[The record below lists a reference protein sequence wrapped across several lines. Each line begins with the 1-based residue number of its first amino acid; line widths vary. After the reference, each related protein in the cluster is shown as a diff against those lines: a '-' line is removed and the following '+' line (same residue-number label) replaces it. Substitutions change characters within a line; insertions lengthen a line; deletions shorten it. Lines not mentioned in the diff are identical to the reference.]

1 MEKER
6 RNDIGLKTL
15 YVLLTAIITFLLS
28 ITFFETYRKA
38 DAAVTGVSEIRKD
51 VAVLQSFVKNMDKNY
66 DIINLKLDKLIG
78 WGK

>member
-51 VAVLQSFVKNMDKNY
+51 VAVLQNCIKSIDKNY
-66 DIINLKLDKLIG
+66 DLINLKLDKLLG
-78 WGK
+78 WNK

>member
-51 VAVLQSFVKNMDKNY
+51 VAVLQSCIKSIDKNY
-66 DIINLKLDKLIG
+66 DIINLKLDKLLG
-78 WGK
+78 WK

>member
-1 MEKER
+1 MEKEG

-15 YVLLTAIITFLLS
+15 YVLSTAIITFLLS

-51 VAVLQSFVKNMDKNY
+51 VAVLQSCIKSIDKNY
-66 DIINLKLDKLIG
+66 DIINLKLDKLLG
-78 WGK
+78 WK

>member
-28 ITFFETYRKA
+28 ITFFETYKKA

-51 VAVLQSFVKNMDKNY
+51 VAVLQSCVKSIDKNY
-66 DIINLKLDKLIG
+66 DIINLKLDKLLG
-78 WGK
+78 WAK

>member
-28 ITFFETYRKA
+28 ITFFETYKKA

-51 VAVLQSFVKNMDKNY
+51 VAVLQSCVKSIDKNY

-78 WGK
+78 WDK